1 MKKLHRIIQGRNTD
15 KDHEAFSVV
24 ELMVMLVALAVITA
38 MLLPSIKPIRSASR
52 QINCSINLKTV
63 SDGLSSHA
71 DDFDQRYTIAGGFV
85 AWEQVDP
92 TTKRP
97 SWMQQVT
104 PYLSNLDLDVFAGC
118 AAYPISSRFHYFL
131 GSRAAYI
138 DAGEQFAAVD
148 REKVQYPSAFVVAG
162 DNNFSKFNEMGMGQD
177 ADKDDYTFMT
187 QVFSEDDAHWAP
199 QHDGLLNT
207 AFADGH
213 IGVFDKF
220 DPERM
225 TYRYDSMSAY

>member
-1 MKKLHRIIQGRNTD
+1 MTSDRDGFSII
-15 KDHEAFSVV
+15 
-24 ELMVMLVALAVITA
+24 ELLVMLAVLGIITA
-38 MLLPSIKPIRSASR
+38 MLLPTLTPIRSASR
-52 QINCSINLKTV
+52 QISCSIQLKTIG
-63 SDGLSSHA
+63 DGLSSYA
-71 DDFDQRYTIAGGFV
+71 DDYNQRYTIAGGAL

-92 TTKRP
+92 TTQRP

-104 PYLSNLDLDVFAGC
+104 PYVSDTEVFAGC
-118 AAYPISSRFHYFL
+118 AAYPVLSQFHYFL
-131 GSRAAYI
+131 GARAAFI

-148 REKVQYPSAFVVAG
+148 RQKVQYPSAFIVAG
-162 DNNFSKFNEMGMGQD
+162 DNNFSKFSDRGANQD

-187 QVFSEDDAHWAP
+187 QVFAQDDAHWAP
-199 QHDGLLNT
+199 QHEGLLNT